1 MTAKTVIRITRHP
14 WASDR
19 TSALKI
25 AFGED
30 VVLVDRDIP
39 FGDNPVGA
47 VQALISEFNG
57 VVAIEVVAPIPV
69 LAKLTQA
76 KRELGHLKILR
87 AEFAQGADGRALVVG
102 QDADGRDIFGFSHYE
117 VVKEVK
123 VVTEPLL

>member
-1 MTAKTVIRITRHP
+1 MTTVIRITRHP

-19 TSALKI
+19 TSALKQ

-47 VQALISEFNG
+47 VQALISKFDG

-76 KRELGHLKILR
+76 KREFGHLKILR
-87 AEFAQGADGRALVVG
+87 AEFAKGADGRALVVG